1 MSTCSTTFDFDNLN
15 GIFADFFPQADKHI
29 QLNILLRKWEEKQKR
44 SKKYWNETFNHDGFL
59 TNDTYNNVL
68 YIINDKRTFF
78 KLEYEMQNYIMKNS
92 LISFSN
98 INSSYMYINKTN
110 NKNIN
115 INEYSKRYKKLI
127 LAELNILKPVLI
139 VVLDNSCNLIRDI
152 LRDER
157 NAEMTKEIRY
167 TPILNLSPLDMS
179 VATKRE
185 TLLFFKY
192 LFDKEYGRWWENAK
206 NYRKTNKQYK

>member
-15 GIFADFFPQADKHI
+15 EIFADFFPQTDKHI

-185 TLLFFKY
+185 TLLWFKF
-192 LFDKEYGRWWENAK
+192 LFDQQYGRW
-206 NYRKTNKQYK
+206 